1 MNYSGSFMATHNHIA
16 MTKELLNVKMH
27 SIKDCQE
34 VIDEIANEHFSRR
47 SFWYFSE
54 KEKFLKDLNEKL
66 EQFDSISNALKIG
79 KRKTSFH
86 LVQKGTWFG
95 IVSGGYRVIQPIEF
109 LQIIPVDLGGDNGF
123 KFNADDGIEF
133 IAMNENFKWGIHEKN
148 VFRPD
153 ETEKLPFIFDDI
165 NAPTENIYP
174 VKYNGKWGLYY
185 SQWKE
190 FLIDPQ
196 YEDASIIREGL
207 WAVKKDGKWGFVD
220 LFNKI
225 QVPFEFEQVTD
236 FLHGYAHAVLFSSM
250 KDDGD
255 VLINHQGE
263 IIHFKNP
270 QLYDDKY
277 WDGFEVKN
285 SYVNHEKYSYLVNG
299 SGDIVIPKD
308 KYRYLGGFSEGLLAA
323 SIDGEKLGFIDIEEN
338 VIIPFEYKIER
349 FSQPWW
355 RDYIFHH
362 GFITARLDA
371 GKYSKACILIN
382 HNNEKVFPYKFRCK
396 SLEFR
401 NGRFENGWNIG
412 DRFKRN
418 FILLT
423 DIINYQKGEDMSY
436 LIRTDAEV
444 KKEKERKRRAFEDQE
459 PYQWTAEDTW
469 DAMTDGMY
477 GDYPGGDVDYEILG
491 F

>member
-1 MNYSGSFMATHNHIA
+1 MATHNHIA
-16 MTKELLNVKMH
+16 MTKELLNVKMY

-34 VIDEIANEHFSRR
+34 VIDEIVNEHFSKLR
-47 SFWYFSE
+47 FWYFSE
-54 KEKFLKDLNEKL
+54 KEKFIKELNEKL

-79 KRKTSFH
+79 ERLTRFH
-86 LVQKGTWFG
+86 LVQKGTRFG
-95 IVSGGYRVIQPIEF
+95 IISEYNISVPLEF
-109 LQIIPVDLGGDNGF
+109 LQIKPVDLGGDRGF
-123 KFNADDGIEF
+123 GIYADDRFEF
-133 IAMNENFKWGIHEKN
+133 IVMNENFKWGIPQKKSLWN
-148 VFRPD
+148 D

-165 NAPTENIYP
+165 NAPTESIYP
-174 VKYNGKWGLYY
+174 VKYIGKWGLYY
-185 SQWKE
+185 SRWKE

-207 WAVKKDGKWGFVD
+207 WAVKKDDKWGFVD

-225 QVPFEFEQVTD
+225 HVPFEFEQVSD
-236 FLHGYAHAVLFSSM
+236 FLHGYAHAILSSYNEN
-250 KDDGD
+250 DGE
-255 VLINHQGE
+255 VLINHQGK

-270 QLYDDKY
+270 QLYDEKY
-277 WDGFEVKN
+277 WHGLEVKD
-285 SYVNHEKYSYLVNG
+285 SYVNHERYSYLVNG
-299 SGDIVIPKD
+299 NGDIVIPQG

-338 VIIPFEYKIER
+338 LVIPFEYRIER
-349 FSQPWW
+349 WSQPWW

-362 GFITARLDA
+362 GFISARLDA

-382 HNNEKVFPYKFRCK
+382 HNNEKVFPYKFRCE
-396 SLEFR
+396 SLKFSE
-401 NGRFENGWNIG
+401 GRFRSTWSIG

-444 KKEKERKRRAFEDQE
+444 KREKERHRRAFENQE
-459 PYQWTAEDTW
+459 PYEWTAEDTW

-477 GDYPGGDVDYEILG
+477 GDYPGGDVDYEVLG

>member
-1 MNYSGSFMATHNHIA
+1 MNYSGNLMATHNHIA

-34 VIDEIANEHFSRR
+34 VIDEIINNHFRR
-47 SFWYFSE
+47 LNSWYTWQIEQFA
-54 KEKFLKDLNEKL
+54 KELKEKL

-79 KRKTSFH
+79 NRQTEYH
-86 LVQKGTWFG
+86 LVQKETRFG
-95 IVSGGYRVIQPIEF
+95 IFSGGGYISLIQPIKY

-123 KFNADDGIEF
+123 ERIEF
-133 IAMNENFKWGIHEKN
+133 VAMDENFKWGIHEEN
-148 VFRPD
+148 VLRKD

-185 SQWKE
+185 SRWKE

-196 YEDASIIREGL
+196 YENASIIREGL

-225 QVPFEFEQVTD
+225 QIPFEFEQVSD
-236 FLHGYAHAVLFSSM
+236 FLHGYAHAVLFSAIVN
-250 KDDGD
+250 DGGE
-255 VLINHQGE
+255 VLINHQGK

-270 QLYDDKY
+270 QFYDEKY
-277 WDGFEVKN
+277 WHGLEVKE
-285 SYVNHEKYSYLVNG
+285 SYVNHERYSYLVNG
-299 SGDIVIPKD
+299 SGDIVIPKN

-338 VIIPFEYKIER
+338 VVIPFEYRVER
-349 FSQPWW
+349 MSYW
-355 RDYIFHH
+355 RDNIFHH
-362 GFITARLDA
+362 GFVTARLVG

-382 HNNEKVFPYKFRCK
+382 QNNEKVFPYKFRCE
-396 SLEFR
+396 SLKFR
-401 NGRFENGWNIG
+401 NGRFEHYSNIG

-423 DIINYQKGEDMSY
+423 DLINYQKGEDMSY

-444 KKEKERKRRAFEDQE
+444 KEEKERQRRAFENQA
-459 PYQWTAEDTW
+459 PYEWTAEDTW

-477 GDYPGGDVDYEILG
+477 GDYPGGDVDYEVLG